1 MIIQG
6 PEIYYAASCLI
17 LVVTSLFCALVRY
30 FHMCRPF
37 DEEETYFYPARK
49 LITIIYACFALPVVW
64 LFRMDSPDAYFFMRV
79 FLMLLLPG
87 AGVLSFRRFFF
98 SKTRHRR
105 LIFVLSGIIPLAIM
119 LACWIYGWIGGD
131 TLYRHR
137 DMLLL
142 LIGGYSL
149 LLTAMLLHTTSWL
162 LRQIRLHMQ
171 EEYSNSED
179 FPVRF
184 AGFVVFMPVLYL
196 GAAWWLFF
204 TGDHNYNMWFQ
215 LVISVMHIVL
225 LIRIL
230 HPQRK
235 EYREV
240 VEETEELIV
249 EKIETVLSDQES
261 GSSLLSVDAKDELEA
276 KIRAALTEDR
286 LYLNPNLKIGE
297 LADAVKSNRKYVSI
311 VMKERFGS
319 FYKELNRLRIE
330 AAVRYREEHPSAS
343 REEIATHCGFS
354 NVRTYSRN
362 LKSGMQD
369 KNTEGQFKEIP

>member
-37 DEEETYFYPARK
+37 DEKEAYFYPARK

-149 LLTAMLLHTTSWL
+149 LLTALLLHTTNWL
-162 LRQIRLHMQ
+162 LRQIRQHMQ

-196 GAAWWLFF
+196 GAAWWLFI
-204 TGDHNYNMWFQ
+204 TGDHDYNMWFQ

-240 VEETEELIV
+240 VEEAEELIA
-249 EKIETVLSDQES
+249 EKIETVLSDRGS
-261 GSSLLSVDAKDELEA
+261 GSSLLSVDAMNELEA
-276 KIRAALTEDR
+276 KIRVALTEDR

-343 REEIATHCGFS
+343 REEIAAHCGFS

>member
-17 LVVTSLFCALVRY
+17 LVVTSLLCATVRY

-37 DEEETYFYPARK
+37 DDEEAYFYPARK
-49 LITIIYACFALPVVW
+49 LITIVYACFALPVVW
-64 LFRMDSPDAYFFMRV
+64 LFRMDSPDACLFMRV
-79 FLMLLLPG
+79 FLVLLLPG

-105 LIFVLSGIIPLAIM
+105 LILVLSGIIPLAIM

-149 LLTAMLLHTTSWL
+149 LLTAMLLHTTNWL
-162 LRQIRLHMQ
+162 LRQIRQHMQ

-196 GAAWWLFF
+196 GAAWWLFI
-204 TGDHNYNMWFQ
+204 TDDHDYNMWFQ
-215 LVISVMHIVL
+215 LVISVMHIVI

-235 EYREV
+235 EYRDV

-249 EKIETVLSDQES
+249 EKIETVLSNQES

-343 REEIATHCGFS
+343 REDIATHCGFS

>member
-37 DEEETYFYPARK
+37 DEKEAYFYPARK

-79 FLMLLLPG
+79 FLVLLLPG
-87 AGVLSFRRFFF
+87 AGVLSFRQFFF
-98 SKTRHRR
+98 SQTKHRR
-105 LIFVLSGIIPLAIM
+105 LIFVLSGIIPLAVI
-119 LACWIYGWIGGD
+119 LTCWIYGWIGGD
-131 TLYRHR
+131 TLHRHR
-137 DMLLL
+137 DTLFP

-149 LLTAMLLHTTSWL
+149 LLTVMLLQTTCWL

-171 EEYSNSED
+171 EEYSNSDD

-184 AGFVVFMPVLYL
+184 AGLVAFIPVLYQ
-196 GAAWWLFF
+196 GTAWWLFI
-204 TGDHNYNMWFQ
+204 TGDHDYNMWFQ
-215 LVISVMHIVL
+215 LAISVMHVVL

-240 VEETEELIV
+240 MEEAEELIA
-249 EKIETVLSDQES
+249 EKIETVLSDRGS
-261 GSSLLSVDAKDELEA
+261 GSSLLSVDAMNELEA

-343 REEIATHCGFS
+343 REEIAAHCGFS